1 MTPDFHRG
9 VFRRSNGQEVAF
21 DTNDYSLSVIPVNAL
36 IENDHHEG
44 VLAAANV
51 ISRGKNGPM
60 HVDNAM
66 LTAKQSEELA
76 AWCYRLGSPPA
87 AVLNNLHKL
96 VEGAPDVLR
105 KANVANVAN
114 DARMLAT
121 ARKIPAPSLKY
132 PLATK
137 AGERSAR
144 DWWDAKTTS

>member
-1 MTPDFHRG
+1 
-9 VFRRSNGQEVAF
+9 
-21 DTNDYSLSVIPVNAL
+21 
-36 IENDHHEG
+36 
-44 VLAAANV
+44 
-51 ISRGKNGPM
+51 
-60 HVDNAM
+60 M

-76 AWCYRLGSPPA
+76 AWCNRLGSPPA

-137 AGERSAR
+137 AGERTAR
-144 DWWDAKTTS
+144 DWWDAKTTSRIDGSKGCRGRLLRCVVVQSCVRATTAACRLQQSNLVGVGLRCRTSYCANVRTLMCPPVPGLR